1 MKAEEG
7 VTGAH
12 AAPVCTRT
20 THGPPASRESSSPR
34 RPRRDRNVQARW
46 GAAGE
51 GTGEGGE
58 APSPRLRQEGQA
70 GTLVPGP

>member
-12 AAPVCTRT
+12 TAPVCTRM

-51 GTGEGGE
+51 GTG
-58 APSPRLRQEGQA
+58 
-70 GTLVPGP
+70 